1 MCDTFRKI
9 FACITTQGE
18 NGFIPVEKL
27 GEALKELD
35 FISLAGSDE
44 RLWYLLL
51 QAYLEVGAFVFT
63 VLVDL
68 FII

>member
-1 MCDTFRKI
+1 
-9 FACITTQGE
+9 
-18 NGFIPVEKL
+18 VEKL

>member
-35 FISLAGSDE
+35 LISLAGSDE
-44 RLWYLLL
+44 LLL

>member
-18 NGFIPVEKL
+18 KGFIPVEKL

-35 FISLAGSDE
+35 LKSLEGSDE
-44 RLWYLLL
+44 RLL
-51 QAYLEVGAFVFT
+51 QAYLEVGAVVFA
-63 VLVDL
+63 VLFDL
-68 FII
+68 FTI